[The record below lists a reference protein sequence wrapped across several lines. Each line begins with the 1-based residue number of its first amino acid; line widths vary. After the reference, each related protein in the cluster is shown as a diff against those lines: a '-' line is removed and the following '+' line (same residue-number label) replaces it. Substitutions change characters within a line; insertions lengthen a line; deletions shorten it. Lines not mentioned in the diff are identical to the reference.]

1 MQPFY
6 LQLIFMVLR
15 CEGSEAYAGAAWP
28 VGMCAR
34 RAERLADKQSVTGPL
49 SHAGIEGH
57 AYSSARDK
65 VSHDETDE
73 QHWWRLRMISHRS
86 PSGLFARSHFPLHS
100 RPSHISLPQCQVFT
114 VLVCFTESHLV
125 CSNIS
130 ASLERC
136 LRRDIFPLMRA
147 SRQCKR
153 HLSLPAFIRTH
164 LETHTHTQASKQL
177 LDLDTLHC
185 TVMSTDS

>member
-1 MQPFY
+1 
-6 LQLIFMVLR
+6 MVLR

-86 PSGLFARSHFPLHS
+86 PSGLFARSHFPLPP
-100 RPSHISLPQCQVFT
+100 PSQPAFSYLSATVSSVYRFSLLHWKPFGMFKHFCLPGALLAQGHISFNEGKQAMQETSFT
-114 VLVCFTESHLV
+114 ACFYSYTP
-125 CSNIS
+125 
-130 ASLERC
+130 
-136 LRRDIFPLMRA
+136 RD
-147 SRQCKR
+147 
-153 HLSLPAFIRTH
+153 
-164 LETHTHTQASKQL
+164 THTQASKQL